1 MTPLYTLL
9 APAAFAVAIP
19 ARLQAEPPLSVL
31 FPPQG
36 GETVIGETF
45 QVVITAAGPFSRA
58 VLERVE
64 ELQPAGAGPVLA
76 DQQGAF
82 CLWLIPSG
90 IAWAHP
96 HGFCRSRGRSDLPP
110 LDQTEPPGTY
120 WVRTPRALGGAA
132 HPRHRS
138 RRHRTT
144 PATTEPGAAA
154 PERGPGTAHD
164 AGGAMTNTRLARS
177 AHLSAR
183 L

>member
-120 WVRTPRALGGAA
+120 WVRTPRAHWVGPL
-132 HPRHRS
+132 
-138 RRHRTT
+138 TL
-144 PATTEPGAAA
+144 ATALDDIAPPPPPLSLVLLPPSAA
-154 PERGPGTAHD
+154 PAPPT
-164 AGGAMTNTRLARS
+164 TRAAR
-177 AHLSAR
+177 
-183 L
+183 